1 MRTYLHPDPK
11 TFQDGARCVLNVLE
25 LDGNWRDIDKSFTEL
40 FDEGLYANVAAKA
53 AHLLGWGEDD
63 GRDPHV
69 VGYGDSSENVM
80 VALLASKQHDYGPG
94 SILRFGKEGILVRLF
109 DKISRYDNL
118 VTRRGADPRNE
129 AVSDTLW
136 DMIGYVVLYKMVNQ
150 GWFTLPLGRF

>member
-1 MRTYLHPDPK
+1 MKTYLHPDPK

-25 LDGNWRDIDKSFTEL
+25 LDGNWRDMDKSFTEL
-40 FDEGLYANVAAKA
+40 FDAGNYGAVAAKA
-53 AHLLGWGEDD
+53 AHLLEWYVEDAL
-63 GRDPHV
+63 PWISNPP
-69 VGYGDSSENVM
+69 YEQLI
-80 VALLASKQHDYGPG
+80 ALLASKQHDYGPG
-94 SILRFGKEGILVRLF
+94 NILRFGKEGILVRLF